1 MLGLAG
7 GLYLPNH
14 HRQGQSTSRYASP
27 SKPTHAI
34 SGSTPFTLAAMH
46 SPSSSTATSSTR
58 SLSCAAMT
66 NSNSTTTSR
75 RRWRHQLSRSSYLP
89 TNILV
94 TLLLIFIAITP
105 ASAVQ
110 IKLRNCLPDNTK
122 LANPKP
128 LQWEPLYAN
137 ASFDAE
143 NESHRIQIRV
153 WGNVTGQSNEGQ
165 LPPANDS
172 YWTDKDQT
180 NGKIVQVP
188 GNVDNGT
195 ATTLLRHIDFLSYKP
210 IRQRGDFCKDA
221 LTNGS
226 CPLAPVFD
234 LEEA

>member
-7 GLYLPNH
+7 GPCLPNH
-14 HRQGQSTSRYASP
+14 HRQSQSTRRYASP

-34 SGSTPFTLAAMH
+34 SGSAPFTLATMH
-46 SPSSSTATSSTR
+46 SPSPSTPVSSTR
-58 SLSCAAMT
+58 PMSRAAMT
-66 NSNSTTTSR
+66 NSTTTPR
-75 RRWRHQLSRSSYLP
+75 RRWRPQLSKSSFLP

-94 TLLLIFIAITP
+94 SLLLVFIAITP

-110 IKLRNCLPDNTK
+110 IKFQNCLPDNTQ

-137 ASFDAE
+137 ASFDTK
-143 NESHRIQIRV
+143 NKNHRIQIRV
-153 WGNVTGQSNEGQ
+153 WGNVTGQTNQGQ

-172 YWTDKDQT
+172 YWTDPDQT

-210 IRQRGDFCKDA
+210 IRERGDFCKDA

-226 CPLAPVFD
+226 CPLAPVFH